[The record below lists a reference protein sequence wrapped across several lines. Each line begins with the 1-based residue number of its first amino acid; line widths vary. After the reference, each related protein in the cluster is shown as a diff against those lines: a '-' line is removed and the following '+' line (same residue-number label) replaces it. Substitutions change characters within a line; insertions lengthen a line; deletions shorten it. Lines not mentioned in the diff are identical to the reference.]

1 MTAVTK
7 LHLSPIECKDA
18 LMPEVCT
25 NRREA
30 KRLLTALRLQQ
41 CGLQLTVDKG
51 FDGWTIDD
59 LAVAADVSRRTVFN
73 YFDGKADVVLG
84 PGIEVD
90 PEHVDTFVAGGP
102 SGRLFDDLILLAH
115 DAIKDRTGD
124 DQLITL
130 MREAIVKDS
139 RLLVL
144 VHNRLEEAATG
155 LVECVRQ
162 REGDHFPAQQA
173 RLLLK
178 LLLTFFDHALD
189 RTSADPGHT
198 FTEHFDA
205 TIADARTALA

>member
-1 MTAVTK
+1 MHPMSET
-7 LHLSPIECKDA
+7 
-18 LMPEVCT
+18 CT
-25 NRREA
+25 NRREL
-30 KRLLTALRLQQ
+30 KRYQTALRLQQ
-41 CGLQLTVDKG
+41 CGLELTVERG

-90 PEHVDTFVAGGP
+90 QTHVDSFVAGGP
-102 SGRLFDDLILLAH
+102 TGRLFDDLIQLAH
-115 DAIKDRTGD
+115 EAIKDRTD
-124 DQLITL
+124 DERLITL
-130 MREAIVKDS
+130 LREAVVKDS

-144 VHNRLEEAATG
+144 VHERLEGAATG

-162 REGDHFPAQQA
+162 REGGDFPALQA

-189 RTSADPGHT
+189 RTTADPGHT

-205 TIADARTALA
+205 TITDARAALA

>member
-1 MTAVTK
+1 M
-7 LHLSPIECKDA
+7 SESCIP
-18 LMPEVCT
+18 

-30 KRLLTALRLQQ
+30 KRHQTALRLQE
-41 CGLQLTVDKG
+41 CGLRLTSERG

-59 LAVAADVSRRTVFN
+59 LAASADVSRRTVFN
-73 YFDGKADVVLG
+73 YFEGKADVVLG

-90 PEHVDTFVAGGP
+90 PAKVEEFVAGGP
-102 SGRLFDDLILLAH
+102 TGGLFDDLIVLAH
-115 DAIKDRTGD
+115 DVIRERTD
-124 DQLITL
+124 EQLITS

-139 RLLVL
+139 RLLAL
-144 VHNRLEEAATG
+144 VHERLETAATG

-162 REGDHFPAQQA
+162 REGDDFPAQQA

-189 RTSADPGHT
+189 RTADDPGRT

-205 TIADARTALA
+205 TVADARSALA

>member
-1 MTAVTK
+1 MSA
-7 LHLSPIECKDA
+7 PCI
-18 LMPEVCT
+18 
-25 NRREA
+25 NRREL
-30 KRLLTALRLQQ
+30 KRYQTALRLQQ
-41 CGLQLTVDKG
+41 CGLELTLDRG

-59 LAVAADVSRRTVFN
+59 LALAADVSRRTVFN

-90 PEHVDTFVAGGP
+90 QAHVDAFIAGGP
-102 SGRLFDDLILLAH
+102 TGRLFDDLILLAH
-115 DAIKDRTGD
+115 EAIKDRTD
-124 DQLITL
+124 DERMITL
-130 MREAIVKDS
+130 LREAVVKDS

-144 VHNRLEEAATG
+144 VHDRLEEAATG

-162 REGDHFPAQQA
+162 REGDDYPAQQA

-178 LLLTFFDHALD
+178 LMLTFFDNALD
-189 RTSADPGHT
+189 RTSDDPSRT